1 MNRTLLLTVLSI
13 KALLV
18 VSKEPKPFGRK

>member
-1 MNRTLLLTVLSI
+1 MNPTLSLTGLSI

-18 VSKEPKPFGRK
+18 VSKEPKLFGRK

>member
-1 MNRTLLLTVLSI
+1 MNPTLSLTVLSI

-18 VSKEPKPFGRK
+18 VSKEPKSFGRK